1 MLETPY
7 KGTFMINPCWTNG
20 TVTLQYGLIQIKH
33 NIRRIKPYK
42 SGTKVKDINPE
53 NIYDNFNI

>member
-7 KGTFMINPCWTNG
+7 KGPFMIKLCWTNG
-20 TVTLQYGLIQIKH
+20 TATLQYGPIQIRH
-33 NIRRIKPYK
+33 NIRRINPYK
-42 SGTKVKDINPE
+42 SGTKVGDINPE